1 MLDKFVNNPGEWLKG
16 KGPYSDV
23 AISSRIRLA
32 RNINGFFFP
41 VKLGLKSRQSV
52 VNKISKAIKE
62 SKFSKQLFRFDMDK
76 IDPLDRHFLLERHL
90 VSLEFINNPRGR
102 ALFLSKDETVS
113 IMANEEDHL
122 RLQVIKSGFDL
133 PLVWDIVNNIDE
145 HLSEHLD
152 FAFSSD
158 IGFLTSCPTNVGTG
172 MRASV
177 MVHLPGL
184 IMTKRINKVLN
195 LIAKLSFTARGL
207 FGEGTQALGNF
218 FQISNQVTLGV
229 SEQEIIDS
237 LKNIIIQLRE
247 QELEARSD
255 LLEKQRPAIEDKIWR
270 SYGILKNARLI
281 DSSETLQHLSLLR
294 LGVDLGIIKGI
305 TRAMLDYLFII
316 IQPAHLQKL
325 QGRNLDVKER
335 DFIRAELLREKLGG

>member
-1 MLDKFVNNPGEWLKG
+1 MLDKFINNPGEWLKG

-23 AISSRIRLA
+23 VISSRIRLA
-32 RNINGFFFP
+32 RNLREFLFP
-41 VKLGLKSRQSV
+41 VKLPVKSRADV
-52 VNKISKAIKE
+52 VNKIDKVVKE
-62 SKFSKQLFRFDMDK
+62 AKFSKPLFKFNMESMD
-76 IDPLDRHFLLERHL
+76 ILDRHFLLERHL
-90 VSLEFINNPRGR
+90 ASLEFINNPKGR
-102 ALFLSKDETVS
+102 ALFLSKDETIS
-113 IMANEEDHL
+113 IMVNEEDHL

-133 PLVWDIVNNIDE
+133 PLVWSIINNIDE
-145 HLSEHLD
+145 CLAEHLD
-152 FAFSSD
+152 FAFSAD
-158 IGFLTSCPTNVGTG
+158 IGFLTSCPTNTGTG

-195 LIAKLSFTARGL
+195 LITKLSFTARGL

-218 FQISNQVTLGV
+218 FQISNQVTLGL

-237 LKNIIIQLRE
+237 LRNIISQLRE
-247 QELEARSD
+247 QELGARKY
-255 LLEKQRPAIEDKIWR
+255 LLDKQGPAIEDKIWR
-270 SYGILKNARLI
+270 SYGILKSARLI
-281 DSSETLQHLSLLR
+281 DSGETLQHLSLLR

-325 QGRNLDVKER
+325 QGRVLNVRER
-335 DFIRAELLREKLGG
+335 DFIRAALLREKLGG